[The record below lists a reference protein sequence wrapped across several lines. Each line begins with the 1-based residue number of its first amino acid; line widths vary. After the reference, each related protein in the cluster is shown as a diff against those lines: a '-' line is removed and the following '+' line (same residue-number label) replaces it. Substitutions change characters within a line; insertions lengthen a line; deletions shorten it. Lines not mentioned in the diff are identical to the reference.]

1 MAAEW
6 SEKLQ
11 TNIAE
16 IDTQHKRLFFLLGE
30 FENLYNQNK
39 GNLVSK
45 TKEVKE
51 SISALEQYT
60 LSHFLIEERVMEDN
74 DFPDLENHIILHNKF
89 SEKITEVKKE
99 MVNGDLLTNE
109 EKLDSYLQ
117 HLIKFLNTWLTNHI
131 MVKDMEYKPYI
142 RHTL

>member
-11 TNIAE
+11 TNITE